1 MATHDYI
8 ISNQTF
14 PSTRSDLNNA
24 LSAIVSNNSSS
35 SAPSTTYAYQ
45 WWYDTSANTL
55 KFRNADNDAWVSF
68 AIFDM
73 NNDTVN
79 LVDSTVTLSSLSS
92 LFHDR
97 GAYGSSS
104 APITYTVTVGTKTS
118 AHPYSG
124 VGSSSAY
131 FLESLESP
139 AFTLGGADTS
149 YPYYYRFD
157 QADASNSSHPLRFY
171 LDAGKTTAYTTNVT
185 TNGTAG
191 SAGAYTQIA
200 VDEYTP
206 NILYYQCSSHANMGN
221 HLKIISSKFN
231 SNGITFKMP
240 TSDGTSGQA
249 MVTDASGNLSF
260 ASISETK
267 PTISSTSLY
276 VTPDTSSLI
285 TIAGANF
292 VSVPIVEAI
301 NSSTGAIT
309 RATTVAFTSSTSIN
323 ANFTLASASYFIRV
337 ENNDGNAV
345 RSSSAI
351 LSASDAP
358 SFSTGAGSIGTVS
371 AGSSVSLSVSAT
383 SDSNVT
389 IAETTSVLT
398 SNSDTPATTMN
409 LSLSGTPATSATYNI
424 TGTAPSPTSDQT
436 YHFTLSATDVETQST
451 TRSFSITVSVGINN
465 AGQFN

>member
-1 MATHDYI
+1 MANHDYV

-14 PSTRSDLNNA
+14 PATRTDLNNA
-24 LSAIVSNNSSS
+24 LSAIVTNNSSS
-35 SAPSTTYAYQ
+35 SEPSTTYAYQ

-73 NNDTVN
+73 SNDTVN

-157 QADASNSSHPLRFY
+157 QADASNSGHPLRFY

-221 HLKIISSKFN
+221 HLKIISSKLN
-231 SNGITFKMP
+231 SNGVTFKMP

-267 PTISSTSLY
+267 PTITSTNLF
-276 VTPDTSSLI
+276 VAPDTSSQI
-285 TIAGANF
+285 TIAGTNF

-309 RATTVAFTSSTSIN
+309 RATAVTFTSGTSIN
-323 ANFTLASASYFIRV
+323 ATFNIPSANYFLRI

-345 RSSSAI
+345 RSTSAI
-351 LSASDAP
+351 LSASASP
-358 SFSTGAGSIGTVS
+358 TWATSAGSIGTVS
-371 AGSSVSLSVSAT
+371 AGSSVSLSVSAS
-383 SDSNVT
+383 SDSTV
-389 IAETTSVLT
+389 AYSETTSILT
-398 SNSDTPATTMN
+398 SNADTPATTMN
-409 LSLSGTPATSATYNI
+409 LSLNSSTGAI
-424 TGTAPSPTSDQT
+424 TGTAPSPTGDTT
-436 YHFTLSATDVETQST
+436 YTFTLRATDDESQTADRQ
-451 TRSFSITVSVGINN
+451 FSITVSVAINN
-465 AGQFN
+465 SGQFN

>member
-1 MATHDYI
+1 MANHDYV

-14 PSTRSDLNNA
+14 PATRTDLNNA
-24 LSAIVSNNSSS
+24 LSAIVTNNSSS
-35 SAPSTTYAYQ
+35 SEPSTKYAYQ
-45 WWYDTSANTL
+45 WWYDTSSNTL

-68 AIFDM
+68 AVFDM
-73 NNDTVN
+73 TNDTVN

-118 AHPYSG
+118 AHPYNG

-157 QADASNSSHPLRFY
+157 QADASNSGHPLRFY

-221 HLKIISSKFN
+221 HLKIISSKLN
-231 SNGITFKMP
+231 SNGVTFKMP

-267 PTISSTSLY
+267 PTITSTNLF
-276 VTPDTSSLI
+276 VAPDTSSQI
-285 TIAGANF
+285 TIAGTNF

-309 RATTVAFTSSTSIN
+309 RATAVTFTSGTSIN
-323 ANFTLASASYFIRV
+323 ATFNIPSANYFLRI

-345 RSSSAI
+345 RSTSAI
-351 LSASDAP
+351 LSASASP
-358 SFSTGAGSIGTVS
+358 TWATSAGSIGTVS
-371 AGSSVSLSVSAT
+371 AGSSVSLSVSAS
-383 SDSNVT
+383 SDSTV
-389 IAETTSVLT
+389 AYSETTSILT
-398 SNSDTPATTMN
+398 SNADTPATTMN
-409 LSLSGTPATSATYNI
+409 LSLNSSTGAI
-424 TGTAPSPTSDQT
+424 TGTAPSPTGDTTYTFTLRSSDQESQT
-436 YHFTLSATDVETQST
+436 ADRQ
-451 TRSFSITVSVGINN
+451 FSITVSVGINN
-465 AGQFN
+465 SGQFN

>member
-1 MATHDYI
+1 MANHDYI
-8 ISNQTF
+8 IDNQTF
-14 PSTRSDLNNA
+14 PATRTDLNN
-24 LSAIVSNNSSS
+24 LFSAIVSNNSSS
-35 SAPSTTYAYQ
+35 SEPSTKYAYQ
-45 WWYDTSANTL
+45 WWYDTSSNTL
-55 KFRNADNDAWVSF
+55 KFRNADNDAWIDF

-73 NNDTVN
+73 TNDTVN

-104 APITYTVTVGTKTS
+104 SPITYTVTVGTKTA

-124 VGSSSAY
+124 VGSSNAY

-149 YPYYYRFD
+149 KPYYYKFD
-157 QADASNSSHPLRFY
+157 QADNSNTNHPLRFY
-171 LDAGKTTAYTTNVT
+171 LDAGKTTAYTTGVT

-191 SAGAYTQIA
+191 SSGAYTLLA

-231 SNGITFKMP
+231 SNGVTFKMP
-240 TSDGTSGQA
+240 TADGTSGQA

-267 PTISSTSLY
+267 PTITSSNLFVAPSTS
-276 VTPDTSSLI
+276 SQI
-285 TIAGANF
+285 TIAGTNF

-309 RATTVAFTSSTSIN
+309 RATAVTFTSSTSIN
-323 ANFTLASASYFIRV
+323 ATFNLASANYFIRV

-351 LSASDAP
+351 LSASASP
-358 SFSTGAGSIGTVS
+358 TFSTAAGSIGTVS
-371 AGSSVSLSVSAT
+371 AGSTVSLSVAAS
-383 SDSNVT
+383 SDSTV
-389 IAETTSVLT
+389 AFSETTSILT
-398 SNSDTPATTMN
+398 SNANTPATTMN
-409 LSLSGTPATSATYNI
+409 LSLNSSTGAI
-424 TGTAPSPTSDQT
+424 TGTAPSPTGDTTYTFTIRASDQELQT
-436 YHFTLSATDVETQST
+436 ADRQ
-451 TRSFSITVSVGINN
+451 FSITVSVGINN
-465 AGQFN
+465 SGQWN

>member
-1 MATHDYI
+1 MANHDYV

-14 PSTRSDLNNA
+14 PATRTDLNNA
-24 LSAIVSNNSSS
+24 LSAIVTNNSSS
-35 SAPSTTYAYQ
+35 SEPSTTYAYQ

-73 NNDTVN
+73 TNDTVN

-157 QADASNSSHPLRFY
+157 QADASNSGHPLRFY

-221 HLKIISSKFN
+221 HLKIISSKLN
-231 SNGITFKMP
+231 SNGVTFKMP

-267 PTISSTSLY
+267 PTITSTNLF
-276 VTPDTSSLI
+276 VAPDTSSQI
-285 TIAGANF
+285 TIAGTNF

-309 RATTVAFTSSTSIN
+309 RATAVTFTNSSSIN
-323 ANFTLASASYFIRV
+323 ATFNIPSANYFLRV

-345 RSSSAI
+345 RSTSAI
-351 LSASDAP
+351 LSASASP
-358 SFSTGAGSIGTVS
+358 TWATSAGSIGTVS
-371 AGSSVSLSVSAT
+371 AGSSVSLSVSAS
-383 SDSNVT
+383 SDSTV
-389 IAETTSVLT
+389 AYSETTSILT
-398 SNSDTPATTMN
+398 SNADTPATTMN
-409 LSLSGTPATSATYNI
+409 LSLNSSTGAI
-424 TGTAPSPTSDQT
+424 TGTAPSPTGDTT
-436 YHFTLSATDVETQST
+436 YTFTLRATDDESQTADRQ
-451 TRSFSITVSVGINN
+451 FSITVSVGINN
-465 AGQFN
+465 SGQFN

>member
-1 MATHDYI
+1 MANHDYI
-8 ISNQTF
+8 IDNQTF
-14 PSTRSDLNNA
+14 PATRTDLNNA

-35 SAPSTTYAYQ
+35 SEPSTKYAYQ
-45 WWYDTSANTL
+45 WWYDTSSNTL

-73 NNDTVN
+73 SNDTVN
-79 LVDSTVTLSSLSS
+79 LVDSTVTLDSLSS

-97 GAYGSSS
+97 GAYGSAS
-104 APITYTVTVGTKTS
+104 APITYTVTVGTKTT

-131 FLESLESP
+131 FLEGLESP

-149 YPYYYRFD
+149 KPYYYKFD
-157 QADASNSSHPLRFY
+157 QADGTNASHPLRFY
-171 LDAGKTTAYTTNVT
+171 LDAGKTTAYTTGVT

-191 SAGAYTQIA
+191 SAGAYTLLA

-231 SNGITFKMP
+231 SNGVTFKMP
-240 TSDGTSGQA
+240 TADGTSGQA

-267 PTISSTSLY
+267 PTITSSNLFLA
-276 VTPDTSSLI
+276 PDTASAI
-285 TIAGANF
+285 TIAGTNF

-309 RATTVAFTSSTSIN
+309 RASAVTFTSATSIN
-323 ANFTLASASYFIRV
+323 ATFTLASANYFIRV

-351 LSASDAP
+351 LSASASP
-358 SFSTGAGSIGTVS
+358 TFSTSAGSIGTVS
-371 AGSSVSLSVSAT
+371 AGSSVSLSVAAS
-383 SDSNVT
+383 SDSTV
-389 IAETTSVLT
+389 AFSETTSILT
-398 SNSDTPATTMN
+398 SNANTPATTMN
-409 LSLSGTPATSATYNI
+409 LSLNSSTGAI
-424 TGTAPSPTSDQT
+424 TGTAPSPTGDTT
-436 YHFTLSATDVETQST
+436 YTFTIRATDAESQTADRQ
-451 TRSFSITVSVGINN
+451 FSITVSVGINN
-465 AGQFN
+465 SGQFN

>member
-1 MATHDYI
+1 MANHDYV

-14 PSTRSDLNNA
+14 PATRTDLNNA

-35 SAPSTTYAYQ
+35 SEPSTKYAYQ
-45 WWYDTSANTL
+45 WWYDTSSNTL

-73 NNDTVN
+73 TNDTVN
-79 LVDSTVTLSSLSS
+79 LVDSTVTLDSLSS

-104 APITYTVTVGTKTS
+104 APITYTVTVGTKTT

-131 FLESLESP
+131 FLEGLESP
-139 AFTLGGADTS
+139 AFTLGGADTAK
-149 YPYYYRFD
+149 PYYYKFD
-157 QADASNSSHPLRFY
+157 QADGTNASHPLRFY
-171 LDAGKTTAYTTNVT
+171 LDAGKTTAYTTGVT
-185 TNGTAG
+185 TAGTAG
-191 SAGAYTQIA
+191 SSGAYTLLA

-206 NILYYQCSSHANMGN
+206 NILYYQCSSHAHMGN
-221 HLKIISSKFN
+221 HLKVISSKLN
-231 SNGITFKMP
+231 SNGVAFKMP

-267 PTISSTSLY
+267 PTITSSNLF
-276 VTPDTSSLI
+276 VAPDTSSQI
-285 TIAGANF
+285 TIAGTNF
-292 VSVPIVEAI
+292 ITVPIVEAI

-309 RATTVAFTSSTSIN
+309 RATAVTFTSATSIN
-323 ANFTLASASYFIRV
+323 ATFTLASANYFIRV

-351 LSASDAP
+351 LSASASP
-358 SFSTGAGSIGTVS
+358 TFSTAAGSLGSVS
-371 AGSSVSLSVSAT
+371 AGSTVSLDIDAT
-383 SDSNVT
+383 SDSTV
-389 IAETTSVLT
+389 AFSETTSILT
-398 SNSDTPATTMN
+398 SNANTPASTMN
-409 LSLSGTPATSATYNI
+409 LTLNSSTGAI
-424 TGTAPSPTSDQT
+424 TGTAPSPTGETT
-436 YHFTLSATDVETQST
+436 YTFTIRATDAESQTSDRQ
-451 TRSFSITVSVGINN
+451 FSITVSVGINN
-465 AGQFN
+465 SGQFN

>member
-1 MATHDYI
+1 MATHDYVI
-8 ISNQTF
+8 DNQTF
-14 PSTRSDLNNA
+14 PATRTDLNNA

-73 NNDTVN
+73 TNDTVN
-79 LVDSTVTLSSLSS
+79 LVDSTVTLDSLSS

-104 APITYTVTVGTKTS
+104 APITYTVTVGTKTT

-149 YPYYYRFD
+149 KPYYYRFD
-157 QADASNSSHPLRFY
+157 QADASNSGHPLLFY

-221 HLKIISSKFN
+221 HLKIISSKLN
-231 SNGITFKMP
+231 SNGVTFKMP

-267 PTISSTSLY
+267 PTITSTNLF
-276 VTPDTSSLI
+276 VAPDTSSQI
-285 TIAGANF
+285 TIAGTNF

-309 RATTVAFTSSTSIN
+309 RATAVTFTSGTSIN
-323 ANFTLASASYFIRV
+323 ATFNIPSANYFLRV

-345 RSSSAI
+345 RSTSAI
-351 LSASDAP
+351 LSASASP
-358 SFSTGAGSIGTVS
+358 TWATSAGSIGTVS
-371 AGSSVSLSVSAT
+371 AGSAVSLSVSAS
-383 SDSNVT
+383 SDSTV
-389 IAETTSVLT
+389 AYSETTSILT
-398 SNSDTPATTMN
+398 SNADTPATTMN
-409 LSLSGTPATSATYNI
+409 LSLNSSTGAI
-424 TGTAPSPTSDQT
+424 TGTAPSPTGDTSYTFTLRASDQESQT
-436 YHFTLSATDVETQST
+436 ADRQ
-451 TRSFSITVSVGINN
+451 FSITVSVGINN
-465 AGQFN
+465 SGQFN

>member
-1 MATHDYI
+1 MANHDYI
-8 ISNQTF
+8 IDNQTF
-14 PSTRSDLNNA
+14 PATRTDLNNA
-24 LSAIVSNNSSS
+24 LAAIVSNNSSS
-35 SAPSTTYAYQ
+35 SEPSTKYAYQ
-45 WWYDTSANTL
+45 WWYDTSSNTL

-73 NNDTVN
+73 SNDTVN
-79 LVDSTVTLSSLSS
+79 IVDSTVTLSSLSS

-104 APITYTVTVGTKTS
+104 SPITYTVTVGTKTA
-118 AHPYSG
+118 AHPYHS
-124 VGSSSAY
+124 VGSSNAY
-131 FLESLESP
+131 FLESMEAP
-139 AFTLGGADTS
+139 AFTLNGADTAK
-149 YPYYYRFD
+149 PYYYKFD
-157 QADASNSSHPLRFY
+157 QADASNSGHPLRFY
-171 LDAGKTTAYTTNVT
+171 LDDAKSTAYTTGVT
-185 TNGTAG
+185 TSGTPG
-191 SAGAYTQIA
+191 SSGAYTLLA

-206 NILYYQCSSHANMGN
+206 NILYYQCSSHAHMGN
-221 HLKIISSKFN
+221 HFKIISSKFN
-231 SNGITFKMP
+231 SNGVTFKMP
-240 TSDGTSGQA
+240 TADGTSGQA

-267 PTISSTSLY
+267 PTITSSSLY
-276 VTPDTSSLI
+276 VTPDSSSSI
-285 TIAGANF
+285 TIAGTNF

-309 RATTVAFTSSTSIN
+309 RASAVTFTSATSIS
-323 ANFTLASASYFIRV
+323 ATFTLASASYFIRV

-351 LSASDAP
+351 LSASTAP

-371 AGSSVSLSVSAT
+371 AGSSVSLSVGAT

-398 SNSDTPATTMN
+398 SNSDTPNSTMN
-409 LSLSGTPATSATYNI
+409 LTLSGSPATSATYNI

-436 YHFTLSATDVETQST
+436 YNFTLSATDVESQVT
-451 TRSFSITVSVGINN
+451 TRDFSITVSVGINN
-465 AGQFN
+465 SGQFN

>member
-1 MATHDYI
+1 MANHDYV

-14 PSTRSDLNNA
+14 PATRTDLNNA
-24 LSAIVSNNSSS
+24 LSAIVTNNSSS
-35 SAPSTTYAYQ
+35 SEPSTTYAYQ

-73 NNDTVN
+73 TNDTVN

-157 QADASNSSHPLRFY
+157 QADASNSGHPLRFY

-221 HLKIISSKFN
+221 HLKIISSKLN
-231 SNGITFKMP
+231 SNGVTFKMP

-267 PTISSTSLY
+267 PTITSTNLF
-276 VTPDTSSLI
+276 VAPDTSSQI
-285 TIAGANF
+285 TIAGTNF

-309 RATTVAFTSSTSIN
+309 RATAVTFTNSSSLN
-323 ANFTLASASYFIRV
+323 ATFNIPSANYFLRV

-345 RSSSAI
+345 RSTSAI
-351 LSASDAP
+351 LSASASP
-358 SFSTGAGSIGTVS
+358 TWATSAGSIGTVS
-371 AGSSVSLSVSAT
+371 AGSSVSLSVSAS
-383 SDSNVT
+383 SDSTV
-389 IAETTSVLT
+389 AYSETTSILT
-398 SNSDTPATTMN
+398 SNADTPATTMN
-409 LSLSGTPATSATYNI
+409 LSLNSSTGAI
-424 TGTAPSPTSDQT
+424 TGTAPSPTGDTTYTFTLRASDQESQT
-436 YHFTLSATDVETQST
+436 ADRQ
-451 TRSFSITVSVGINN
+451 FSITVSVGINN
-465 AGQFN
+465 SGQFN

>member
-1 MATHDYI
+1 MANHDYV

-14 PSTRSDLNNA
+14 PATRTDLNNA
-24 LSAIVSNNSSS
+24 LSAIVTNNSSS
-35 SAPSTTYAYQ
+35 SEPSTKYAYQ

-73 NNDTVN
+73 TNDTVN

-139 AFTLGGADTS
+139 AFTLGGADTAK
-149 YPYYYRFD
+149 PYYYKFD
-157 QADASNSSHPLRFY
+157 QADGTNASHPLRFY
-171 LDAGKTTAYTTNVT
+171 LDAGKTTAYTTGVT

-191 SAGAYTQIA
+191 SAGAYTLLA

-221 HLKIISSKFN
+221 HLKIISSKLN
-231 SNGITFKMP
+231 SNGVTFKMP

-267 PTISSTSLY
+267 PTITSSNLFIAPSTSAQ
-276 VTPDTSSLI
+276 I
-285 TIAGANF
+285 TIAGTNF

-309 RATTVAFTSSTSIN
+309 RASAVTFTSSSSLN
-323 ANFTLASASYFIRV
+323 ATFNLASASYFIRV

-351 LSASDAP
+351 LSASASP
-358 SFSTGAGSIGTVS
+358 TFSTSAGSIGSVS
-371 AGSSVSLSVSAT
+371 AGSTVSLDIDAT
-383 SDSNVT
+383 SDSTV
-389 IAETTSVLT
+389 AFSETTSVLT
-398 SNSDTPATTMN
+398 SNSNTPASTMN
-409 LSLSGTPATSATYNI
+409 LTLNSSTGAI
-424 TGTAPSPTSDQT
+424 TGTAPSPTGETT
-436 YHFTLSATDVETQST
+436 YTFTIRATDAESQTADRQ
-451 TRSFSITVSVGINN
+451 FSITVSVGINN
-465 AGQFN
+465 SGQFN